1 LTLNI
6 ERAKDRARK
15 HELRE
20 QWDKA
25 IEIYD
30 KIIVDLERRS
40 EIDSDLA
47 LYNKLG
53 DLYLKAGKISSA
65 VEIYEKAVSR
75 YAESGFPNNAIALC
89 NKVLRNAPGRTPMY
103 LKLAKLM
110 LERGFTSEAKRNL
123 LEYAER
129 MQRTGQ
135 LEEAFNALKDFADL
149 SPDNE
154 EIRLLLAEQLQAA
167 ARTDE
172 AREQLSKLY
181 AEVEAHGDRRA
192 MRATLD
198 KMRVID
204 PEYDVEAAPKP
215 PVERRQKA
223 SDLIFLDLGDE
234 PAVPARPIYEPPPP
248 APEPEPEPA
257 LPLIDITEADAA
269 PEPALETTS
278 LAEEAAQAPTP
289 AEPLEYEP
297 TALAEAEAEGVDV
310 ERISTHFAPP
320 DEGVA
325 AVDGLAVE
333 REFEAPAESDVPSLE
348 IEPTALEQPLE
359 TAPPE
364 DEVPAEG
371 EAPAQEEMP
380 VEEEA
385 PAAAEA
391 EAKPA
396 PTVWEVDEESAEGVE
411 GALEEAIDAVEAET
425 AAPEVVEVEAEFVAE
440 PEAEPVEAAAVE
452 TVEPVAEEPLEVAAE
467 EMVES
472 VAEEP
477 VEAAAEEMVVP
488 VAEEPVEVAA
498 EDLVLPVAEEPVE
511 AEVAAEAEIVEAE
524 PEPEPAAVAEEEVE
538 DLVVEF
544 EEPPLTLE
552 PLEAGNGAEL
562 GVEVDGAVW
571 DEEEVGAL
579 EVPEI
584 DLSGI
589 DGEAAEALADVPSLA
604 LVEEPPAGVTPPPAS
619 VEDLESGVASDPE
632 NADLHRTLAEALI
645 EAGERE
651 RGLEELEITLRLHEG
666 AESWGAADGVVREIL
681 RLEPNSVRYHQKRV
695 ELAFHQGDKSELADA
710 YLGLADALLREGAT
724 ERARAVYQRVLEHDP
739 LNERAQL
746 GLATLEPE
754 AEAEEEAG
762 EGVVQKSP
770 LDAEFID
777 LGALILEDE
786 DLRERDTR
794 MRIEEEEP
802 TGDEQR
808 DFEEMLSEF
817 KRGIEANLADED
829 WQAHYDL
836 GIAFKEMGLLDEAI
850 TEFQK
855 ALRSPEGRLR
865 TAEALGSCF
874 YERGQ
879 YAVAA
884 TVLRR
889 AVEAD
894 TEGDDDKIG
903 LLYWLGRCEEQL
915 GRRGDALTH
924 YQRVFSIDIN
934 FQDVSQRVTD
944 LAEAGS

>member
-1 LTLNI
+1 
-6 ERAKDRARK
+6 
-15 HELRE
+15 
-20 QWDKA
+20 
-25 IEIYD
+25 
-30 KIIVDLERRS
+30 VDLERRS

-65 VEIYEKAVSR
+65 VETYEKAVNR
-75 YAESGFPNNAIALC
+75 YSDSGFPNNAIALC

-129 MQRTGQ
+129 MQRAGR
-135 LEEAFNALKDFADL
+135 LEEAFNALKEFADL

-154 EIRLLLAEQLQAA
+154 EIRLLLAEQLKAA

-172 AREQLSKLY
+172 AREQLSKLF

-192 MRATLD
+192 IRATLD
-198 KMRVID
+198 KMRAID
-204 PEYDVEAAPKP
+204 PDYDVEAAPKP
-215 PVERRQKA
+215 QVERRQKA

-234 PAVPARPIYEPPPP
+234 PAEPPRPIFEPPPQ
-248 APEPEPEPA
+248 PEPEPEPA
-257 LPLIDITEADAA
+257 LPLIDVTGADVV
-269 PEPALETTS
+269 PEPALEATS
-278 LAEEAAQAPTP
+278 LAEEAAEEPTP
-289 AEPLEYEP
+289 VEPLEIET
-297 TALAEAEAEGVDV
+297 TAIAESETADV

-320 DEGVA
+320 EEAVK
-325 AVDGLAVE
+325 AVDGLDVE
-333 REFEAPAESDVPSLE
+333 REFEAPVERDVPALE
-348 IEPTALEQPLE
+348 IEPTALEEPAA
-359 TAPPE
+359 APPAE
-364 DEVPAEG
+364 EPPAEPG
-371 EAPAQEEMP
+371 ALAEEPAAEAVEARVEPEVAPEPEAEAEPASESVSWGTPEEPAEDLEAALEDVEAAATPEAEPAAAAEVLEVGPAEIEAELVAEEALPEPVEAPREEP
-380 VEEEA
+380 VPEE
-385 PAAAEA
+385 PALVAEA
-391 EAKPA
+391 EAVK
-396 PTVWEVDEESAEGVE
+396 E
-411 GALEEAIDAVEAET
+411 
-425 AAPEVVEVEAEFVAE
+425 AE
-440 PEAEPVEAAAVE
+440 PETASVEEAEEEPVEELVVELEQPVSLEPVEAGEGV
-452 TVEPVAEEPLEVAAE
+452 
-467 EMVES
+467 
-472 VAEEP
+472 
-477 VEAAAEEMVVP
+477 
-488 VAEEPVEVAA
+488 
-498 EDLVLPVAEEPVE
+498 DLG
-511 AEVAAEAEIVEAE
+511 I
-524 PEPEPAAVAEEEVE
+524 
-538 DLVVEF
+538 
-544 EEPPLTLE
+544 
-552 PLEAGNGAEL
+552 
-562 GVEVDGAVW
+562 EVDGSIW
-571 DEEEVGAL
+571 DDTEVGAL

-584 DLSGI
+584 DVSGLE
-589 DGEAAEALADVPSLA
+589 DGLTELETIGEEAPVAVPSLE
-604 LVEEPPAGVTPPPAS
+604 LVEEEVPQPPAGVD
-619 VEDLESGVASDPE
+619 ELESRVAADPE
-632 NADLHRTLAEALI
+632 NADLHRALAEALI
-645 EAGERE
+645 EQGERD
-651 RGLEELEITLRLHEG
+651 RGLEELEITLRLHEEE
-666 AESWGAADGVVREIL
+666 ESWGAADGVVREIL
-681 RLEPNSVRYHQKRV
+681 RLEPNSVRHHQKRV
-695 ELAFHQGDKSELADA
+695 ELAFHQGDKSDLAEA

-724 ERARAVYQRVLEHDP
+724 DRARAVYQRVLEHDP

-754 AEAEEEAG
+754 PEPEEAAAR
-762 EGVVQKSP
+762 ESAPQPSP
-770 LDAEFID
+770 LDGEFVD
-777 LGALILEDE
+777 LGALILDDE

-836 GIAFKEMGLLDEAI
+836 GIAFKEMGLIDEAI

-865 TAEALGSCF
+865 TAEALGGCF

-894 TEGDDDKIG
+894 TAGDEEKIG

-915 GRRGDALTH
+915 GRRADALAH
-924 YQRVFSIDIN
+924 YQRVFSVDIS

>member
-198 KMRVID
+198 KMHVID

-215 PVERRQKA
+215 RVERRQKA

-234 PAVPARPIYEPPPP
+234 PAAPARPIYEPPPP

-278 LAEEAAQAPTP
+278 LAEEAAEAPTP
-289 AEPLEYEP
+289 AEPLEFEP
-297 TALAEAEAEGVDV
+297 TALAEPEPEGVDV

-320 DEGVA
+320 EEGVA

-348 IEPTALEQPLE
+348 IEPTVLEQPVE
-359 TAPPE
+359 TVPPE

-380 VEEEA
+380 VEAEA

-391 EAKPA
+391 EAEPA
-396 PTVWEVDEESAEGVE
+396 PTVWEAPEYSAEGAE
-411 GALEEAIDAVEAET
+411 AALEDAIDAVEAET
-425 AAPEVVEVEAEFVAE
+425 AEPEVVEVEAEFVAE
-440 PEAEPVEAAAVE
+440 PEPEPVEAAAVE
-452 TVEPVAEEPLEVAAE
+452 MVEPVY
-467 EMVES
+467 
-472 VAEEP
+472 
-477 VEAAAEEMVVP
+477 
-488 VAEEPVEVAA
+488 EEPVEVAA
-498 EDLVLPVAEEPVE
+498 EEMVAPVAEEPVE
-511 AEVAAEAEIVEAE
+511 AGAEELVSPVAEVPVEEEVAAEAEIVEEE
-524 PEPEPAAVAEEEVE
+524 PEPEPAEAAEEEAQ
-538 DLVVEF
+538 DLIVEF

-562 GVEVDGAVW
+562 GVEVDAAVW
-571 DEEEVGAL
+571 DEGEVGAL

-589 DGEAAEALADVPSLA
+589 DGEVAEALADVPSLA

-754 AEAEEEAG
+754 AEAEEEEAG

>member
-1 LTLNI
+1 M
-6 ERAKDRARK
+6 
-15 HELRE
+15 
-20 QWDKA
+20 
-25 IEIYD
+25 
-30 KIIVDLERRS
+30 DLERRS

-65 VEIYEKAVSR
+65 VETYEKAVNR
-75 YAESGFPNNAIALC
+75 YSDSGFPNNAIALC

-129 MQRTGQ
+129 MQRAGR
-135 LEEAFNALKDFADL
+135 LEEAFNALKEFADL

-154 EIRLLLAEQLQAA
+154 EIRLLLAEQLKAA

-172 AREQLSKLY
+172 AREQLSKLF

-192 MRATLD
+192 IRATLD
-198 KMRVID
+198 KMRAID
-204 PEYDVEAAPKP
+204 PDYDVEAAPKP
-215 PVERRQKA
+215 QVERRKKA

-234 PAVPARPIYEPPPP
+234 PAEPPRPIFEPPPP
-248 APEPEPEPA
+248 EPEPQPEPEPEPA
-257 LPLIDITEADAA
+257 LPLIDVTEPDVA
-269 PEPALETTS
+269 PEPALEATS
-278 LAEEAAQAPTP
+278 LAEEAAEEPTP
-289 AEPLEYEP
+289 VEPLEIET
-297 TALAEAEAEGVDV
+297 TAIAESETADV

-320 DEGVA
+320 EDAVK
-325 AVDGLAVE
+325 AVDGLSVE
-333 REFEAPAESDVPSLE
+333 REFEAPAERDVPALE
-348 IEPTALEQPLE
+348 IEPTALEE
-359 TAPPE
+359 
-364 DEVPAEG
+364 
-371 EAPAQEEMP
+371 
-380 VEEEA
+380 
-385 PAAAEA
+385 PAAAPPA
-391 EAKPA
+391 EEPPA
-396 PTVWEVDEESAEGVE
+396 EP
-411 GALEEAIDAVEAET
+411 GALAEEPAAEAVEARVE
-425 AAPEVVEVEAEFVAE
+425 PEVAPE
-440 PEAEPVEAAAVE
+440 PEAEAVPVSEPASWGIPEEPAEDLKAALEEGVEAVEAVEEPAEAAVEDVEAAATPEAEPAAAAEVLE
-452 TVEPVAEEPLEVAAE
+452 VGPAEIEAEPVAEEAIPEPVEAPREEPVPEGPALVAEAE
-467 EMVES
+467 AVEEAEPETAS
-472 VAEEP
+472 VEEAEEEP
-477 VEAAAEEMVVP
+477 VEELVVELEQP
-488 VAEEPVEVAA
+488 VSF
-498 EDLVLPVAEEPVE
+498 EPVE
-511 AEVAAEAEIVEAE
+511 AGEGA
-524 PEPEPAAVAEEEVE
+524 
-538 DLVVEF
+538 DL
-544 EEPPLTLE
+544 
-552 PLEAGNGAEL
+552 GI
-562 GVEVDGAVW
+562 EVDGSIW
-571 DEEEVGAL
+571 DDTEVGAL

-584 DLSGI
+584 DVSGLEDELTGLETI
-589 DGEAAEALADVPSLA
+589 GEEAPAAVPSLE
-604 LVEEPPAGVTPPPAS
+604 LVEEEVPQPPADVD
-619 VEDLESGVASDPE
+619 ELESRVAADPE
-632 NADLHRTLAEALI
+632 NADLHRALAEALI
-645 EAGERE
+645 EQGERD
-651 RGLEELEITLRLHEG
+651 RGLEELEITLRLHEEE
-666 AESWGAADGVVREIL
+666 ESWGAADGVVREIL
-681 RLEPNSVRYHQKRV
+681 RLEPNSVRHHQKRV
-695 ELAFHQGDKSELADA
+695 ELAFHQGDKSDLAEA

-724 ERARAVYQRVLEHDP
+724 DRARAVYQRVLEHDP

-754 AEAEEEAG
+754 PEPEEAATL
-762 EGVVQKSP
+762 ESAPQLSP
-770 LDAEFID
+770 LDGEFVD
-777 LGALILEDE
+777 LGALILDDE

-836 GIAFKEMGLLDEAI
+836 GVAFKEMGLIDEAI

-865 TAEALGSCF
+865 TAEALGGCF

-894 TEGDDDKIG
+894 TAGDEEKIG

-915 GRRGDALTH
+915 GRHADALAH
-924 YQRVFSIDIN
+924 YQRVFSVDIG